1 MCRSPMVQADSLMPG
16 TCYWSASNA
25 ELGGDRRAEAVGRFL
40 AELRKLAGG
49 SALWT
54 ASATADVII
63 PVCEGRWHTEGVTT
77 HVSRICWPIDLKS

>member
-1 MCRSPMVQADSLMPG
+1 MRRSPMVQADSLMPG

-25 ELGGDRRAEAVGRFL
+25 ELGGDRRAEAAGRFSRGV
-40 AELRKLAGG
+40 AQTRRR

-54 ASATADVII
+54 TSATADVVI
-63 PVCEGRWHTEGVTT
+63 PVCEGRWHTDGVTT